1 MCKQFHLIFKD
12 RDNVDLSKVADIM
25 QFVETAVGKYANTV
39 ELTFKNNQT
48 VFVTVDDFEED
59 SILFSPNDLN
69 PQLKEQIEELARWS
83 YHMNNDHD

>member
-1 MCKQFHLIFKD
+1 MCKQFHLVFKD

-25 QFVETAVGKYANTV
+25 QFVETAVGKYAQSI
-39 ELTFKNNQT
+39 ELTFNTNRT
-48 VFVTVDDFEED
+48 AFITVDDFEED

-69 PQLKEQIEELARWS
+69 PQLKEQIEELARWV